1 MGWITPDDVRG
12 GDLVE
17 IWAIRASKEDSA
29 EGVII
34 AWTDLDNDVY
44 EAMLDRAARHHG
56 YSVSSRDFLETRSR
70 DLCMQQPLNQQQQV
84 RVTQRTLLRAR
95 NLPGLPLQ
103 IRTFARTQRTLAS
116 FPCDSPE
123 SVITVKVRRIELR
136 MHANAKLVFE
146 TRSCSSAAAKGS
158 FMRRAFIEIQVPSSS
173 SFGNKGVPEDLMR
186 TVDNSVRVVFMGQQ
200 GKRGSF
206 THRHPH
212 RRPC

>member
-17 IWAIRASKEDSA
+17 IWAIRASKEDAA

-34 AWTDLDNDVY
+34 AWTDLDNDTY

-70 DLCMQQPLNQQQQV
+70 DLCMQQQQQQV
-84 RVTQRTLLRAR
+84 RVTQRTLMRAR

-123 SVITVKVRRIELR
+123 SVVTVKVRRIELR

-146 TRSCSSAAAKGS
+146 TRSSAAKGS

-173 SFGNKGVPEDLMR
+173 SFGVPEDLMR
-186 TVDNSVRVVFMGQQ
+186 TVDNSVRVVFLGQQ

-206 THRHPH
+206 THRPPH